1 MQNRQLTQKECD
13 DLAEYLRL
21 LYDHLGSK
29 IRFCRDLFNMRNP
42 LARSIVDEIESN
54 RTTTGNYYN
63 TWLQNYGNN
72 QLYQRYSEWCE
83 RMQNKW
89 EKIIIY

>member
-13 DLAEYLRL
+13 DLAEDLRL
-21 LYDHLGSK
+21 LFNHLGNK
-29 IRFCRDLFNMRNP
+29 IRLCRDLFNMRNP

-54 RTTTGNYYN
+54 RTTTRNYYN